1 MTSAS
6 ILCSRISLR
15 AACQRRSSSRS
26 EIAVLMRSE
35 IFIVLVAPRSGSG
48 LHAQK
53 AFGITETDIGPHIV
67 AKRYAVDEV
76 PGFLCL
82 LERIVGAEHDALVA
96 ECRDRAVERLR
107 GTHPRHRYDEIVAKI
122 FRRSPGEL
130 DGIKVGTGAAVE
142 AQQQEWQCL
151 AQMSQAYPGAGKAVE
166 QPAED
171 EAQCVR
177 AGLECPFPGRA
188 AQPLVAFEH
197 RRRRHRIGRMQI
209 DQRAER
215 LGVLPERRE

>member
-6 ILCSRISLR
+6 ILRSRISLR
-15 AACQRRSSSRS
+15 AACQRRASSGS
-26 EIAVLMRSE
+26 EIAVVIRSV

-48 LHAQK
+48 PYAQQ
-53 AFGITETDIGPHIV
+53 ALGITKADIGPHIV
-67 AKRYAVDEV
+67 AKRHAVDEV
-76 PGFLCL
+76 PGFLRL

-96 ECRDRAVERLR
+96 KCRDRAVERLC
-107 GTHPRHRYDEIVAKI
+107 GTHPRRRHDEIVAKI

-130 DGIKVGTGAAVE
+130 DGIEVGPGAAVE
-142 AQQQEWQCL
+142 APQQEWQCL
-151 AQMSQAYPGAGKAVE
+151 AQMSQAYSGAGKAVE

-188 AQPLVAFEH
+188 PQPLVA
-197 RRRRHRIGRMQI
+197 
-209 DQRAER
+209 
-215 LGVLPERRE
+215 